1 MPDYLEDDMAKK
13 IRRRNSRGSGF
24 LLLIIVLALA
34 VAGGFYYASSK
45 DASKKN
51 IDDGKNKAET
61 VDIDLRSKSKNA
73 HDALDN
79 GLRAKFSW
87 RLTEST
93 AEEKKEERAD
103 KKGSILWTE
112 RKLLISVPRGED
124 LEAAASWITGK
135 AKAENLFVVTRK
147 NSSYSG
153 NNAIVME
160 LAIYGKAGTQEVTCV
175 TDTLTIYNAGKDKK
189 LSGNI
194 AVIVDDCG
202 YDLAPVRQLA
212 ELPIKMSFAILPFKA
227 NSQAA
232 LELVKSNG
240 KEAMLHLPMEPL
252 DPSAASETRM
262 VTVAMTKEEVQSYTR
277 EAIDSLPGISGGN
290 NHQGSK
296 ATSNKSTMRAV
307 LDVFKDEGLFFIDS
321 NTYSKSVGDKLSE
334 DIGVPTARNQKFLD
348 NSSDVDEIKRN
359 IWAAVEMADKNGSAV
374 VICHARP
381 NTAKAWA
388 EVYKTLKDRGIK
400 FVFASS
406 IVH

>member
-24 LLLIIVLALA
+24 LFLLIFLALA

-45 DASKKN
+45 DTAKKN

-61 VDIDLRSKSKNA
+61 VDLDLRTKSKNA
-73 HDALDN
+73 HEAIDN
-79 GLRAKFSW
+79 ILRAKSSW
-87 RLTEST
+87 RLSDST
-93 AEEKKEERAD
+93 SEERKEERTD
-103 KKGSILWTE
+103 KKGNILWTE

-147 NSSYSG
+147 NSSYAG
-153 NNAIVME
+153 NNAIVMDV
-160 LAIYGKAGTQEVTCV
+160 AIYGKAGTQEVTCV
-175 TDTLTIYNAGKDKK
+175 TDTLTIYNVSKEKK
-189 LSGNI
+189 LSGNM

-212 ELPIKMSFAILPFKA
+212 ELPIKMTFAILPFKA

-252 DPSAASETRM
+252 NPSAASETRM
-262 VTVAMTKEEVQSYTR
+262 VTVAMTKEEVQSYTS

-296 ATSNKSTMRAV
+296 ATSNKTTMRAV

-321 NTYSKSVGDKLSE
+321 NTYSKSVGDQLSE
-334 DIGVPTARNQKFLD
+334 DLGIPTARNQKFLD
-348 NSSDVDEIKRN
+348 NSSDIEDIKRN
-359 IWAAVEMADKNGSAV
+359 IWAAAEMADKNGSAV

-381 NTAKAWA
+381 NTARAWS
-388 EVYKTLKDRGIK
+388 EVYKALKDRGIK
-400 FVFASS
+400 FVSAAS

>member
-24 LLLIIVLALA
+24 LFLLIFLALA

-45 DASKKN
+45 DTAKKN

-61 VDIDLRSKSKNA
+61 VDLDLRTKSKNA
-73 HDALDN
+73 HEAIDN
-79 GLRAKFSW
+79 ILRAKSSW
-87 RLTEST
+87 RLSDST
-93 AEEKKEERAD
+93 SEERKEERTD
-103 KKGSILWTE
+103 KKGNILWTE
-112 RKLLISVPRGED
+112 RKLLIRVPRGED

-147 NSSYSG
+147 NSSYAG
-153 NNAIVME
+153 NNAIVMDV
-160 LAIYGKAGTQEVTCV
+160 AIYGKAGTQEVTCV
-175 TDTLTIYNAGKDKK
+175 TDTLTIYNVSKEKK
-189 LSGNI
+189 LSGNM

-212 ELPIKMSFAILPFKA
+212 ELPIKMTFAILPFKA

-252 DPSAASETRM
+252 NPSAASETRM
-262 VTVAMTKEEVQSYTR
+262 VTVAMTKEEVQSYTS

-321 NTYSKSVGDKLSE
+321 NTYSKSVGDQLSE
-334 DIGVPTARNQKFLD
+334 DLGIPTARNQKFLD
-348 NSSDVDEIKRN
+348 NSADIEDIKRN
-359 IWAAVEMADKNGSAV
+359 IWAAAEMADKNGSAV

-381 NTAKAWA
+381 NTARAWS
-388 EVYKTLKDRGIK
+388 EVYKALKDRGIK
-400 FVFASS
+400 FVSAAS

>member
-24 LLLIIVLALA
+24 LLLLIFLALA

-45 DASKKN
+45 DAAKKN
-51 IDDGKNKAET
+51 IDDGKNKVET
-61 VDIDLRSKSKNA
+61 VDLDLRTKSKNA
-73 HDALDN
+73 HEALDN
-79 GLRAKFSW
+79 ILRAKSSW
-87 RLTEST
+87 RLSDST
-93 AEEKKEERAD
+93 AEERKEERAD

-112 RKLLISVPRGED
+112 RKLLISMPRGAD

-147 NSSYSG
+147 KSSYAG
-153 NNAIVME
+153 NNAIVMDV
-160 LAIYGKAGTQEVTCV
+160 AIYGKAGTQEVTCV
-175 TDTLTIYNAGKDKK
+175 TDTLTIYNASKEKM
-189 LSGNI
+189 LSGNM

-202 YDLAPVRQLA
+202 YDLEPVRQLA

-240 KEAMLHLPMEPL
+240 KSALLHLPMEPL

-262 VTVAMTKEEVQSYTR
+262 VTVAMTKEEVQSFTR

-290 NHQGSK
+290 NHQGSR

-321 NTYSKSVGDKLSE
+321 NTYSKSVGDQLSKGLG
-334 DIGVPTARNQKFLD
+334 IPTARNQKFLD
-348 NSSDVDEIKRN
+348 NSSDIEDIKRN
-359 IWAAVEMADKNGSAV
+359 IWAAAEMADKNGSAV

-381 NTAKAWA
+381 NTARAWS
-388 EVYKTLKDRGIK
+388 EVYKELKDRGIK
-400 FVFASS
+400 FVSASS

>member
-24 LLLIIVLALA
+24 LLLLIFLALA

-45 DASKKN
+45 DAAKKN

-61 VDIDLRSKSKNA
+61 VDLDLRTKSKNA
-73 HDALDN
+73 HEALDN
-79 GLRAKFSW
+79 ILRAKSSW
-87 RLTEST
+87 RLSDST
-93 AEEKKEERAD
+93 AEERKEERAD

-124 LEAAASWITGK
+124 LETAASWITGK

-147 NSSYSG
+147 KSSHAG
-153 NNAIVME
+153 NNAIVMDV
-160 LAIYGKAGTQEVTCV
+160 AIYGKAGTQEVTCV
-175 TDTLTIYNAGKDKK
+175 TDTLTIYNASKEKM
-189 LSGNI
+189 LSGNM

-240 KEAMLHLPMEPL
+240 KSALLHLPMEPL
-252 DPSAASETRM
+252 DPSAASESRM

-290 NHQGSK
+290 NHQGSR

-321 NTYSKSVGDKLSE
+321 NTYSKSVGDQLSE
-334 DIGVPTARNQKFLD
+334 DLGIPTARNQKFLD
-348 NSSDVDEIKRN
+348 NSSDIEDIKRN
-359 IWAAVEMADKNGSAV
+359 IWAAAEMADKNGSAV

-381 NTAKAWA
+381 NTARAWS
-388 EVYKTLKDRGIK
+388 EVYKELKDRGIK
-400 FVFASS
+400 FVSASS

>member
-24 LLLIIVLALA
+24 LLLLILLALA

-45 DASKKN
+45 DAAKKN
-51 IDDGKNKAET
+51 IDDGKNKVET
-61 VDIDLRSKSKNA
+61 VDLDLRTKSKNA
-73 HDALDN
+73 HEALDN
-79 GLRAKFSW
+79 ILRAKSSW
-87 RLTEST
+87 RLSDST
-93 AEEKKEERAD
+93 SEERKEERTD
-103 KKGSILWTE
+103 KKGNILWTE

-147 NSSYSG
+147 NSSHAG
-153 NNAIVME
+153 NNAIVMDV
-160 LAIYGKAGTQEVTCV
+160 AIYGKAGTQEVTCV
-175 TDTLTIYNAGKDKK
+175 TDTLTIYTASKEKK
-189 LSGNI
+189 LSGNM

-212 ELPIKMSFAILPFKA
+212 ELPIKMSFAILPFKG

-252 DPSAASETRM
+252 DPSAASETKM

-296 ATSNKSTMRAV
+296 ATSNKSTMKAV

-321 NTYSKSVGDKLSE
+321 NTYSKSVGDQLSE
-334 DIGVPTARNQKFLD
+334 DLGVPTARNQKFLD
-348 NSSDVDEIKRN
+348 NSSDIEDIKRN
-359 IWAAVEMADKNGSAV
+359 IWAAAEMADKNGSAV
-374 VICHARP
+374 AICHARP
-381 NTAKAWA
+381 NTARAWS
-388 EVYKTLKDRGIK
+388 EVYKALKDRGIK
-400 FVFASS
+400 FVSASS

>member
-34 VAGGFYYASSK
+34 IAGGFYYASSK
-45 DASKKN
+45 DAAKKN

-61 VDIDLRSKSKNA
+61 VDLDLRTKSKNA
-73 HDALDN
+73 HEALDN
-79 GLRAKFSW
+79 ILSAKSSW
-87 RLTEST
+87 RLSDST
-93 AEEKKEERAD
+93 AEERKEVRAD
-103 KKGSILWTE
+103 KKGNILWIE
-112 RKLLISVPRGED
+112 RELLISVPRGED
-124 LEAAASWITGK
+124 LEAAASWLTGK

-147 NSSYSG
+147 NSSYAG
-153 NNAIVME
+153 NNAIVMDV
-160 LAIYGKAGTQEVTCV
+160 AIYGKAGTQEVTCV
-175 TDTLTIYNAGKDKK
+175 TDTLTIYTASKEKK
-189 LSGNI
+189 LSGNM

-212 ELPIKMSFAILPFKA
+212 ELPIKMSFAILPFKG

-252 DPSAASETRM
+252 DPSAASETKM

-321 NTYSKSVGDKLSE
+321 NTYSKSVGDQLSE
-334 DIGVPTARNQKFLD
+334 ELGVPTARNQKFLD
-348 NSSDVDEIKRN
+348 NSSDIDDIKRN
-359 IWAAVEMADKNGSAV
+359 IWAAAEMADKNGSAV

-381 NTAKAWA
+381 NTAKAWS
-388 EVYKTLKDRGIK
+388 EVYKVLKDRGIK
-400 FVFASS
+400 FVSASS
-406 IVH
+406 VVH

>member
-24 LLLIIVLALA
+24 LFLLIFLALA

-45 DASKKN
+45 DTAKKN

-61 VDIDLRSKSKNA
+61 VDLDLRTKSKNA
-73 HDALDN
+73 HEAIDN
-79 GLRAKFSW
+79 ILRAKSSW
-87 RLTEST
+87 RLSDST
-93 AEEKKEERAD
+93 SEERKEERTD
-103 KKGSILWTE
+103 KKGNILWTE

-147 NSSYSG
+147 NSSYAG
-153 NNAIVME
+153 NNAIVMDV
-160 LAIYGKAGTQEVTCV
+160 AIYGKAGTQEVTCV
-175 TDTLTIYNAGKDKK
+175 TDTLTIYKAGKEKQ
-189 LSGNI
+189 LTGNL

-202 YDLAPVRQLA
+202 YDIAPVRQLA

-262 VTVAMTKEEVQSYTR
+262 VTVAMTKEEVQAYTR
-277 EAIDSLPGISGGN
+277 EAVNSLPGISGGN

-296 ATSNKSTMRAV
+296 ATSNKSTMKAV

-321 NTYSKSVGDKLSE
+321 NTYSKSVGDQLSE
-334 DIGVPTARNQKFLD
+334 DLGVPTARNQKFLD
-348 NSSDVDEIKRN
+348 NSSDIEDIKRN
-359 IWAAVEMADKNGSAV
+359 IWAAAEMADKNGSSV

-381 NTAKAWA
+381 NTASAWS
-388 EVYKTLKDRGIK
+388 EVYKALKDRGIK
-400 FVFASS
+400 FVAASS